1 MNKVNEIK
9 RIVQKKHFSIGTEIK
24 KNKYKLEIEEKR
36 GYQLLTA
43 DQYSKSFVRY
53 GLRKNEEN

>member
-1 MNKVNEIK
+1 MNKVDEIK
-9 RIVQKKHFSIGTEIK
+9 RTIQKKQFLVGTEIK
-24 KNKYKLEIEEKR
+24 KNKYKLKIEEKR

-53 GLRKNEEN
+53 GLRKNDED